1 MAHSMLWQ
9 ALHAH
14 CRHRM
19 HAPHSPAWLQ
29 PLGAPSHALSC
40 PLVTPISPPSPC
52 AWHRDA
58 SAATSLAWA
67 AAPWA
72 SASIRVRGPERHRCM
87 PLTYVVAH
95 ATRARACALL
105 FPCARTCT
113 LSCNE
118 CLRGCC
124 RRVWRACPA
133 CQHATHATM
142 SECQHAG
149 NAAWLGLGFLSFELQ
164 DALVW
169 TLSL

>member
-105 FPCARTCT
+105 FPCAGARVHSVVTSVCVGAVD
-113 LSCNE
+113 
-118 CLRGCC
+118 GCG
-124 RRVWRACPA
+124 AHA
-133 CQHATHATM
+133 QHASMPPMPPCQNASMPATLHGSASVSCHSSCRM
-142 SECQHAG
+142 R
-149 NAAWLGLGFLSFELQ
+149 
-164 DALVW
+164 
-169 TLSL
+169 